1 MVVGPPGVLRLPE
14 SGGERR
20 RWKYTSVKTHPF
32 KPTVSPISLEDLLTT
47 EQVAA
52 DLKIAPKT
60 VRSLCAARALSA
72 IRVCRR
78 WRVPAESLEAFK
90 RQHLSARV

>member
-1 MVVGPPGVLRLPE
+1 
-14 SGGERR
+14 
-20 RWKYTSVKTHPF
+20 VKIHPF
-32 KPTVSPISLEDLLTT
+32 KPVASPISLEHLLTT

-78 WRVPAESLEAFK
+78 WRVPAESLEEFK
-90 RQHLSARV
+90 RSHLSCRV

>member
-1 MVVGPPGVLRLPE
+1 M
-14 SGGERR
+14 
-20 RWKYTSVKTHPF
+20 KTHPF
-32 KPTVSPISLEDLLTT
+32 NLAISAMSLEDLLTT

-78 WRVPAESLEAFK
+78 WRVPAESLQEFK
-90 RQHLSARV
+90 RSHLSYRV

>member
-1 MVVGPPGVLRLPE
+1 M
-14 SGGERR
+14 
-20 RWKYTSVKTHPF
+20 KTHPSD
-32 KPTVSPISLEDLLTT
+32 PAISAMSLKGLLTT

-78 WRVPAESLEAFK
+78 WRVPAESLQEFK
-90 RQHLSARV
+90 RSHLSYRV